1 MKRVLTILTLAGF
14 LSGCI
19 SAPAASIDQRLAGKS
34 DTEARKILAYDCYR
48 EAKWPLHNSSAY
60 KNAAARRRSQM
71 DNNPGTEYREL
82 VSLCGKMRS
91 ASDQAK
97 ASLANDCQSLIQ
109 QRSRR
114 YGAKAAE
121 HLRRVA
127 DICSRMTGLTVGIAS

>member
-71 DNNPGTEYREL
+71 DNSPGAEYREL
-82 VSLCGKMRS
+82 VSLCGKMRVAPEDARVAL
-91 ASDQAK
+91 ASD
-97 ASLANDCQSLIQ
+97 CQNLIE

-114 YGAKAAE
+114 YGLQAAD
-121 HLRRVA
+121 HIRRVG

>member
-1 MKRVLTILTLAGF
+1 MKRFLTILTLTGV
-14 LSGCI
+14 LTGCVSGPTP
-19 SAPAASIDQRLAGKS
+19 SLDQRLAGKS
-34 DTEARKILAYDCYR
+34 DKEASNILAYTCYR

-82 VSLCGKMRS
+82 VTLCGKMRT
-91 ASDQAK
+91 ASDEAK
-97 ASLANDCQSLIQ
+97 AGLANDCQALIQ

-114 YGAKAAE
+114 YGAKATD